1 MQKDSAIEI
10 RGLVKEYRLGQ
21 INSGTLRGDLQS
33 FFARLFKKDD
43 PNIPL
48 LKDQYYDVK
57 NKTHRAIDGI
67 DLTIKKGEAVGLIGL
82 NGAGKST
89 LLKLIS
95 RITLPTE
102 GEISYRGRITSLLE
116 IGTGFSPELTG
127 RENIYMNGAILGM
140 SKEEISSKIDKI
152 IEFSEIGE
160 YIDTPVK
167 RYSSGMYVKLA
178 FAVAAHLDSEILLL
192 DEVLAVGDVKFQ
204 EKSLNRMDEAASQ
217 ENKTIIYVSHN
228 MNTIRKFCKRCIV
241 IDKGKII
248 FDGDVES
255 AIDTYTERKKTNFS
269 SDNDLR
275 HSKRNRCPNELLRK
289 VSFTRF
295 KLEGNDDC
303 IVSDSKNF
311 SFSVYTQAKQKIE
324 DAYFLLTF
332 VNAANIPVATAFSEP
347 LTVKE
352 GENRFQFNL
361 DLSALK
367 AGVYGLCGSLVEKSS
382 FDIYSNYDCVEQMC
396 YIEIPQEP
404 EGEFL
409 WALRRWGHI
418 RLGNLKLGGG
428 NND

>member
-10 RGLVKEYRLGQ
+10 KGLVKEYRLGQ
-21 INSGTLRGDLQS
+21 IDSGTLRGDLQS

-57 NKTHRAIDGI
+57 NKTHRAVDGI

-102 GEISYRGRITSLLE
+102 GEISYRGRVTSLLE

-140 SKEEISSKIDKI
+140 SKDEITSKIDKI

-204 EKSLNRMDEAASQ
+204 EKSLNRMTEAATQ
-217 ENKTIIYVSHN
+217 ENKTVIYVSHN

-241 IDKGKII
+241 LDKGKIV
-248 FDGDVES
+248 FDGDVEA
-255 AIDTYTERKKTNFS
+255 AIDIYTERKKCNFT
-269 SDNDLR
+269 SDNNLR
-275 HSKRNRCPNELLRK
+275 NSKRNHCPNELVRK

-295 KLEGNDDC
+295 KLEGNEDC
-303 IVSDSKNF
+303 VVSDSKNF
-311 SFSVYTQAKQKIE
+311 AFSVYCDAKQKI
-324 DAYFLLTF
+324 DNAYFLITF
-332 VNAANIPVATAFSEP
+332 VDAANLPVASAFSEK
-347 LTVKE
+347 LNINE
-352 GENRFQFNL
+352 GENCFRFSLNL
-361 DLSALK
+361 SPIK
-367 AGVYGLCGSLVEKSS
+367 AGTYGICGALVEKSS
-382 FDIYSNYDCVEQMC
+382 FDIFSNYDNVEQMC
-396 YIEIPQEP
+396 YIDIPQEP
-404 EGEFL
+404 EGKFL
-409 WALRRWGHI
+409 WSTRRWGH
-418 RLGNLKLGGG
+418 LCLENLKLGGAD
-428 NND
+428 ND